1 MPSPLQ
7 VLPRRVQS
15 GDLWQVGR
23 HRLLCGDST
32 DAAQVARL
40 MAGERAVLTITSPPY
55 NLGVSRFPRS
65 RPERSKY
72 LNHTDA
78 LPGGDYLRL
87 LVSATENALSLS
99 EIVIV
104 TLQLLSANKVTVLEY
119 LHAFRNRFI
128 DVAVWD
134 KMTTQPVLARN
145 VLNSRFE
152 VLLFFTNRTS
162 KGKTP
167 RTIFTADFRG
177 TIDNVYQGP
186 AQRHN
191 PHFRVHAA
199 TFPLHLPLWLMQT
212 FDHKPS
218 AVFDP
223 FLGTGTTLLAAEQAG
238 RQCFGLEIDPV
249 YCDIILD
256 RFESRTGQRTA
267 RLEGTQKKADAK
279 PGTC

>member
-1 MPSPLQ
+1 M
-7 VLPRRVQS
+7 
-15 GDLWQVGR
+15 
-23 HRLLCGDST
+23 
-32 DAAQVARL
+32 
-40 MAGERAVLTITSPPY
+40 
-55 NLGVSRFPRS
+55 
-65 RPERSKY
+65 
-72 LNHTDA
+72 
-78 LPGGDYLRL
+78 
-87 LVSATENALSLS
+87 
-99 EIVIV
+99 IV

-191 PHFRVHAA
+191 PHFRVAAA
-199 TFPLHLPLWLMQT
+199 TFPLPLPLW
-212 FDHKPS
+212 S
-218 AVFDP
+218 
-223 FLGTGTTLLAAEQAG
+223 
-238 RQCFGLEIDPV
+238 
-249 YCDIILD
+249 
-256 RFESRTGQRTA
+256 
-267 RLEGTQKKADAK
+267 
-279 PGTC
+279 